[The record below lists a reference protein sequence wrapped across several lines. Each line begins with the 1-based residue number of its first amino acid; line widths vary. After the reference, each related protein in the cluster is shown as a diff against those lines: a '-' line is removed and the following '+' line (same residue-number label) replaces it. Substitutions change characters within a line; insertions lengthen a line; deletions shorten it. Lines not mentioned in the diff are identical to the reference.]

1 MRIVFIL
8 ILYSSVVLFQNF
20 AASYT
25 SFLSVINQADNY
37 RRSFNKILAI
47 KLFKIKPF
55 ETISQLYSDTGY
67 TAGTLEGTV
76 GGQIF
81 KVTWS
86 LKAKFYGQALI
97 L

>member
-1 MRIVFIL
+1 M
-8 ILYSSVVLFQNF
+8 
-20 AASYT
+20 
-25 SFLSVINQADNY
+25 INQADDF
-37 RRSFNKILAI
+37 RRSFFKIIAI

-81 KVTWS
+81 KVIWS
-86 LKAKFYGQALI
+86 LKAKFYGIALI